1 MIDVESL
8 GQRLKQLRELKGSSL
23 SALAGQAG
31 VSKSYLAKLERG
43 EIENPGLQT
52 LQVISSALKI
62 TLADLLAPASMDA
75 PAPSSA
81 AGSEVAEYERLLAD
95 LPSGLGEFLAAKE
108 TEGERLPADMIR
120 SLAAIQFRGKRP
132 QAAADWRFL
141 YDAIRRSL

>member
-1 MIDVESL
+1 MIDVGSV
-8 GQRLKQLRELKGSSL
+8 GQRLKQLRELKGFSL
-23 SALAGQAG
+23 SAFAGEAG

-52 LQVISSALKI
+52 LQVIAATLKI
-62 TLADLLAPASMDA
+62 TLADLLAPASVDA
-75 PAPSSA
+75 PPPSSA

-95 LPSGLGEFLAAKE
+95 LPSGLREFLNAKE
-108 TEGERLPADMIR
+108 AEGERLPADLIR

-132 QAAADWRFL
+132 QDPADWRFL